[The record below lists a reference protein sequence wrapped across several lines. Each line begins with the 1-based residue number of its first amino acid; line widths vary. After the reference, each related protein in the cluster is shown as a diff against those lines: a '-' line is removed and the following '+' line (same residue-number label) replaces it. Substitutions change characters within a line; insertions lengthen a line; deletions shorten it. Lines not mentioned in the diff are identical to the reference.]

1 MHIMNRQRFLSIL
14 VYLLRIFCA
23 QSPNYMAIFLY
34 HLSYSWKTILDVTL
48 DKLLNQLFGKVSLR
62 FFSLKDDL
70 ILKHEKSILLTLL
83 QKVFYNFY
91 IFFNLIL
98 NIYIFLYK

>member
-1 MHIMNRQRFLSIL
+1 
-14 VYLLRIFCA
+14 
-23 QSPNYMAIFLY
+23 MAIFLY

-98 NIYIFLYK
+98 NIYIYIFIQIN

>member
-1 MHIMNRQRFLSIL
+1 
-14 VYLLRIFCA
+14 
-23 QSPNYMAIFLY
+23 MAIFLY